1 MGLHIDPPAPWV
13 TPEAFGPGSAI
24 DQRTTHLVRAH
35 GARCLT
41 MWRESLQSFAS
52 GQPLTSGVIDKHAR
66 QSLDHWCMTRAA
78 ALVKADERHLLR
90 KVEVRQKNRKEFR
103 KTAAASGCAT
113 LADAKRR
120 LLRSR

>member
-13 TPEAFGPGSAI
+13 TPEAFGPGGYIEEHTAYLL
-24 DQRTTHLVRAH
+24 RTH
-35 GARCLT
+35 GSRCLT
-41 MWRESLQSFAS
+41 MWQDDIAKYAAGRAIT
-52 GQPLTSGVIDKHAR
+52 TSIIEQHAR

-103 KTAAASGCAT
+103 KTAAATGRASGM
-113 LADAKRR
+113 KGGR
-120 LLRSR
+120 